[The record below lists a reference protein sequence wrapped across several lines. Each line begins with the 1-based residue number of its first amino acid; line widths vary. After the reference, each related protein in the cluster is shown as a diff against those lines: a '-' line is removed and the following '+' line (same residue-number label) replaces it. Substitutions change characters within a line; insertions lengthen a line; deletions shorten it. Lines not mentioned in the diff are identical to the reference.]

1 MLNRIFGQ
9 RRNGVKGGYRGLS
22 NEEAHK
28 LYSPP
33 SIIRIVKSRR
43 MRWARH
49 TTRKGRRIHMGYWCK
64 IQKENTTWR
73 NKK

>member
-1 MLNRIFGQ
+1 VFEDRVLRRIFVLRG
-9 RRNGVKGGYRGLS
+9 NDVKGSYRGLS

-33 SIIRIVKSRR
+33 SIIRIRIRLVKSRK

-49 TTRKGRRIHMGYWCK
+49 ATRRGEEEYV
-64 IQKENTTWR
+64 
-73 NKK
+73 